1 MILINPFELQKTE
14 FENKAKQLSEELAKT
29 EEYILM
35 YSSLKKKLTS
45 EYKFYKSLSEPVVKL
60 LIENK
65 SSSKRSYIKGFC
77 NIKNLSG
84 ELIKINVHI
93 GELED
98 FKGGKDDKKAL
109 EIARKKVD
117 DYIQSNLS
125 KFFAEK

>member
-1 MILINPFELQKTE
+1 MILLNTFELQKTE
-14 FENKAKQLSEELAKT
+14 FQNKAKQLSEELAKT

-35 YSSLKKKLTS
+35 YSSLKKKLAS
-45 EYKFYKSLSEPVVKL
+45 EFKFYQSMSEPDVKL

-65 SSSKRSYIKGFC
+65 TGYKRSYIKGFC

-125 KFFAEK
+125 KFFSEK

>member
-1 MILINPFELQKTE
+1 MILLNPFELQKTE

-45 EYKFYKSLSEPVVKL
+45 QYKFYKSLSEPVVKL

-65 SSSKRSYIKGFC
+65 SS
-77 NIKNLSG
+77 
-84 ELIKINVHI
+84 
-93 GELED
+93 

-125 KFFAEK
+125 KFFSEK

>member
-65 SSSKRSYIKGFC
+65 SSPKRSYIKGFC

-125 KFFAEK
+125 KFFSEK

>member
-1 MILINPFELQKTE
+1 MILLNPFELQKTE

-125 KFFAEK
+125 KFFSEK

>member
-1 MILINPFELQKTE
+1 MILIIPFELQKTE

-125 KFFAEK
+125 KFFSEK

>member
-125 KFFAEK
+125 KFFSEK

>member
-65 SSSKRSYIKGFC
+65 TGYKRSYIKGFC

-125 KFFAEK
+125 KFFSEK

>member
-65 SSSKRSYIKGFC
+65 SSSRRSYIKGFC

-125 KFFAEK
+125 KFFSEK

>member
-1 MILINPFELQKTE
+1 MILLNPFELQKTE

-29 EEYILM
+29 EEYIVM
-35 YSSLKKKLTS
+35 YSSLKKKLAS
-45 EYKFYKSLSEPVVKL
+45 EFKFYQSLSEPDVKL
-60 LIENK
+60 LIEQK

-84 ELIKINVHI
+84 ELVKINVHI
-93 GELED
+93 GELQE
-98 FKGGKDDKKAL
+98 FKGGKDDKRAL

-125 KFFAEK
+125 KFFKEK

>member
-65 SSSKRSYIKGFC
+65 SSSRRSYIKGFC

-98 FKGGKDDKKAL
+98 FKGGKADKKAL

-125 KFFAEK
+125 KFFSEK

>member
-1 MILINPFELQKTE
+1 MILLNPFELQKTE

-29 EEYILM
+29 EEYILV
-35 YSSLKKKLTS
+35 YSSLKKRLTS

-125 KFFAEK
+125 KFFSEK

>member
-1 MILINPFELQKTE
+1 MILLNTIELQRIE
-14 FENKAKQLSEELAKT
+14 FQNKAKKLSEELAKT

-45 EYKFYKSLSEPVVKL
+45 EYKFYKSLSEPDVKL
-60 LIENK
+60 LIERK
-65 SSSKRSYIKGFC
+65 SSSEKSYIKGFC

-84 ELIKINVHI
+84 ELVKINVHI
-93 GELED
+93 GELKE
-98 FKGGKDDKKAL
+98 FKGGKDDKRAL

-125 KFFAEK
+125 RFFSEK

>member
-1 MILINPFELQKTE
+1 MILLNPFELQKTE

-35 YSSLKKKLTS
+35 YSSLKKKLAS
-45 EYKFYKSLSEPVVKL
+45 EFKFYQSLSEPDVKL
-60 LIENK
+60 LIEQK

-84 ELIKINVHI
+84 ELVKINVHI
-93 GELED
+93 GELQE
-98 FKGGKDDKKAL
+98 FKGGKDDKRAL

-125 KFFAEK
+125 KFFKGK